1 MPEWTDE
8 LRAEVIES
16 YKEAKPTPENSI
28 EIVKE
33 IAENIDATVNGVRA
47 ILSKAGAYVKKAPA
61 AKANGDKPASK
72 RVNKADAIDAL
83 KEAIETSGC
92 DVDAEII
99 DKLTG
104 KAAIYFTGVVE
115 RLAKRGE

>member
-8 LRAEVIES
+8 LRKEVIDR

-33 IAENIDATVNGVRA
+33 IAEDIDATVNGVRA
-47 ILSKAGAYVKKAPA
+47 ILSKAGVYIKKAPDN
-61 AKANGDKPASK
+61 KSNGDKPATK
-72 RVNKADAIDAL
+72 RVNKAEAIAEL
-83 KEAIETSGC
+83 KEAIENSGC
-92 DVDAEII
+92 NVEDEIV

-104 KAAIYFTGVVE
+104 KAAVYFKTVVV
-115 RLAKRGE
+115 RLAERG

>member
-8 LRAEVIES
+8 LRAQVIEE
-16 YKEAKPTPENSI
+16 YKNAKPTPENSI

-33 IAENIDATVNGVRA
+33 IAEGLDGGTVNGVRA
-47 ILSKAGAYVKKAPA
+47 ILSKAGVYIKKAPA

-72 RVNKADAIDAL
+72 RVNKQEAIDTL
-83 KEAIETSGC
+83 KEAIAAANGTVE
-92 DVDAEII
+92 DEII

-104 KAAIYFTGVVE
+104 KAALYFTGVVE
-115 RLAKRGE
+115 QLTARA